1 MPWPVPGVQIV
12 DHRQKIDEG
21 KKEFHSP
28 PSEPLEQAIDNS
40 ERYFKPELTLICN
53 SEADRQPSGSV
64 PSKFTCMRSINT
76 TKVLRINIL
85 SCVLS
90 SVNG

>member
-28 PSEPLEQAIDNS
+28 PSEPLKQAIDNS
-40 ERYFKPELTLICN
+40 KRYFKPELTLICN
-53 SEADRQPSGSV
+53 SEAERQPSGPV

-76 TKVLRINIL
+76 T
-85 SCVLS
+85 
-90 SVNG
+90 